1 MPGHNHG
8 PSIKKPSAYEGLKRH
23 GFSKSSAAAISN
35 WMAAGGRSGG
45 RGRAGAKKGGK
56 GRGGHK

>member
-35 WMAAGGRSGG
+35 WMAAGGAKGKRGKSGRS
-45 RGRAGAKKGGK
+45 KGGK
-56 GRGGHK
+56 RR

>member
-1 MPGHNHG
+1 MMPGHNHG

-35 WMAAGGRSGG
+35 WMAGGGKSGG
-45 RGRAGAKKGGK
+45 KRKGKGGK
-56 GRGGHK
+56 SGGGKRR